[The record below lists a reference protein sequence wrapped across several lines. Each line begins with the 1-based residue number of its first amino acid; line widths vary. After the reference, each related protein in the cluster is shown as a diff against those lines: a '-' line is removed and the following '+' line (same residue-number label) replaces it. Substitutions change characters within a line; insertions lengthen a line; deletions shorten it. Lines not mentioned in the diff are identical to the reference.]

1 VAEQKRKGCIE
12 MAMREIPFEEAKRI
26 AYSKGLKPAKVK
38 GTTKLE
44 FTKGNNPRLEIT
56 TWEDFERLLQ
66 IRGLSVHESG
76 GFMKVMKK

>member
-1 VAEQKRKGCIE
+1 

-26 AYSKGLKPAKVK
+26 AYSKGLKPARVK

-44 FTKGNNPRLEIT
+44 FTKGNNPRLEVT

-66 IRGLSVHESG
+66 VRGLSVHESG
-76 GFMKVMKK
+76 GFMKVMKR

>member
-1 VAEQKRKGCIE
+1 MHK

-26 AYSKGLKPAKVK
+26 AYSKGLKPARVK

-44 FTKGNNPRLEIT
+44 FTKGNNPRLEVT

-66 IRGLSVHESG
+66 VRGLSVHESG
-76 GFMKVMKK
+76 GFMKVMKR